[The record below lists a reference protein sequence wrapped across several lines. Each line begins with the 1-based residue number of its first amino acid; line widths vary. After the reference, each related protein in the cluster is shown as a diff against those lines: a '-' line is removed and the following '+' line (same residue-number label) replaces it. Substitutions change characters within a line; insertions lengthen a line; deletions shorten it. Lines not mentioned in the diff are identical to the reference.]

1 MPLPHSGLEFPPHKP
16 RNPSEPL
23 ALANLRVVDFTR
35 FLAGPW
41 CTQTL
46 ADFGA
51 DVIKVENPGIGDETR
66 TFSPPEIAGQA
77 PYFVGLNRN
86 KKSIALDLGNQ
97 AGREVAVELIRQAD
111 VLVENFA
118 PGMMRRFGLDYDH
131 LCKIN
136 PRLIY
141 CSISGW
147 GSDSSLAEQPG
158 FDSVFQAESGF
169 ASLTG
174 DPDRLPMRTGVP
186 IIDITASMNATTAVL
201 AALAAREKTGEGQ
214 HVEVAL
220 FDTAISLLAYFSMN
234 YLASG
239 TDPVRMGNTAP
250 VATPVGMFETADGGA
265 IYVSCGTQRTWESFA
280 CKVLDRPDLV
290 DDPRYRT
297 NRDRNAHRQEL
308 MTLIAD
314 IIVAAPRDQW
324 MERVRQAKV
333 PAGAVRSVGEALRS
347 EAAMER
353 RLVTLTTTSDGQLIP
368 VIASPFRMSATPVA
382 DPLPP
387 PRLGEHRDMILKDS
401 LGYEMKKIAQLEAD
415 GAFGSDK

>member
-1 MPLPHSGLEFPPHKP
+1 MPSTGPAPDFPPHRP
-16 RNPSEPL
+16 RDSSAPL
-23 ALANLRVVDFTR
+23 ALEGLRVIDFTR

-51 DVIKVENPGIGDETR
+51 EIVKVENPGIGDETR
-66 TFSPPEIAGQA
+66 VYTPPEIAGQA

-86 KKSIALDLGNQ
+86 KKSIALDLANE
-97 AGREVAVELIRQAD
+97 AGRGVAVELVRHAD

-118 PGMMRRFGLDYDH
+118 PGMMRRFGLDYEQ
-131 LCKIN
+131 LRAIN

-141 CSISGW
+141 CSVSGW
-147 GSDSSLAEQPG
+147 GSQSGLAEQPG

-186 IIDITASMNATTAVL
+186 IIDITASMNATTGVL
-201 AALAAREKTGEGQ
+201 AALAARERTGEGQ

-220 FDTAISLLAYFSMN
+220 YDTAVTLLAYFSMN

-239 TDPVRMGNTAP
+239 VDPVRMGNTAP
-250 VATPVGMFETADGGA
+250 IATPIGMFETADGGA
-265 IYVSCGTQRTWESFA
+265 IYVSCGTQRTWETFA
-280 CKVLDRPDLV
+280 ARVLERPDLV
-290 DDPRYRT
+290 DDPRYRS

-308 MTLIAD
+308 MALIAD
-314 IIVAAPRDQW
+314 ILRTAKRDEW
-324 MERVRQAKV
+324 MERIHRVRV
-333 PAGAVRSVGEALRS
+333 PAGAVRTVGEALHSR
-347 EAAMER
+347 AAMER
-353 RLVTLTTTSDGQLIP
+353 GLVTVTKARDGRPIP
-368 VIASPFRMSATPVA
+368 MIASPFRMSGTPVA

-387 PRLGEHRDMILKDS
+387 PGLGEHRDGILRET
-401 LGYEMKKIAQLEAD
+401 LGYGAEEIARLEAA
-415 GAFGSDK
+415 GAFGASR